1 MIKTIIAILIALVG
15 IGLVVFAGFAKRYA
29 NDKRSDLHGVNPRP
43 FLLGGASAL
52 IISVLLSL
60 FTIVPAG
67 HTGVLVT
74 AGRVSDT
81 VMQAGAHLKVPLVQN
96 IVNVDNRV
104 QRSDVEGSGA
114 SKDLQT
120 VSANISVNY
129 HVSTAASATLYSSV
143 GSDWDTVIVRPA
155 VQECMKSV
163 MSQFTAEELIT
174 KRQAVGDLMSG
185 SIAEKVGGYG
195 LNVDSV
201 NILNMDFSEE
211 FNAAIEA
218 KQTAQQSALK
228 AEQDLARIQVEAQ
241 QKIVEAQADADANLI
256 RSESITDK
264 ILMSEYLEKWDG
276 KLPAV
281 VGDSGQLLDITSMIG
296 K

>member
-1 MIKTIIAILIALVG
+1 MIKTTIEILFALGAVALVVLAWLAKAENYKPKPFL
-15 IGLVVFAGFAKRYA
+15 IGAFAALVV
-29 NDKRSDLHGVNPRP
+29 LM
-43 FLLGGASAL
+43 
-52 IISVLLSL
+52 VLSI
-60 FTIVPAG
+60 FTVVPAG
-67 HTGVLVT
+67 HSGVLVT

-81 VMQAGAHLKVPLVQN
+81 VMPAGAHLKAPLLQS
-96 IVNVDNRV
+96 IVNIDNRV

-129 HVSTAASATLYSSV
+129 HVSPAASATLYSGV
-143 GSDWDTVIVRPA
+143 GVGWDTVIVRPA

-174 KRQAVGDLMSG
+174 KRQAVGELMSD
-185 SIAEKVGGYG
+185 SISQKVIAYG

-218 KQTAQQSALK
+218 KQTAQQNALK

-241 QKIVEAQADADANLI
+241 QEIVEAQAEADANRI

-276 KLPAV
+276 KMPTVL
-281 VGDSGQLLDITSMIG
+281 GDGGQLMDITSLMG